1 MAFGWLSLMPSL
13 LTIGLAIATRRVV
26 LSLMLGL
33 VAGTL
38 ILLPGPSAFFAQ
50 YPELAGRWDRYL
62 IASLML
68 AVEQLT
74 EEHLWTSLADSDH
87 LRVFVFTS
95 LLGIQVALIH
105 HSGGMRGVIASLA
118 GAIHSRRRS
127 QIVTWLL
134 GLIIFIDDYANSL
147 LVGSTMRPLT
157 DRWRVSREKLAYV
170 VDSTSAPVAGLALVS
185 TWVAGEISYMVEGFA
200 NAGVDLEA
208 SAFGIFVQTL
218 PYRFYPLFALL
229 LVWMVIW
236 SGRDFGPMVTAEQR
250 CRSGQP
256 PSWKS
261 ATDELPAAT
270 FDSQSVTAGLIA
282 NGLLPLAMTLLV
294 TLGLLWKT
302 GRAAWQEQLSGSP
315 ESVSS
320 GGWQTWADIIGNGD
334 SYLALVYGSLAGLI
348 GILLLMLV
356 QGQLRTTAWR
366 QAALAGWLQVLPAL
380 VILWL
385 AWALSRLTGEQF
397 LDTGSFLASQL
408 GESLP
413 LAWLPTVSF
422 VLAAGVAFATGTSWG
437 TMGIVM
443 PVIIPLAFQL
453 GQFQSVALTA
463 NDPLMLAS
471 IGSVLAGAIFGDH
484 CSPISDTTILSSR
497 ASGCD
502 HIAHV
507 RTQLP
512 YAGLAGAVA
521 IAAGTLPAGWGVSP
535 WLTLPLG
542 GLTLWIS
549 LRLLGRSTA
558 AD

>member
-1 MAFGWLSLMPSL
+1 VDKFL
-13 LTIGLAIATRRVV
+13 
-26 LSLMLGL
+26 
-33 VAGTL
+33 L
-38 ILLPGPSAFFAQ
+38 ILS
-50 YPELAGRWDRYL
+50 PEL
-62 IASLML
+62 ISL
-68 AVEQLT
+68 
-74 EEHLWTSLADSDH
+74 
-87 LRVFVFTS
+87 F
-95 LLGIQVALIH
+95 IQVK
-105 HSGGMRGVIASLA
+105 VN
-118 GAIHSRRRS
+118 
-127 QIVTWLL
+127 
-134 GLIIFIDDYANSL
+134 IFQKMN
-147 LVGSTMRPLT
+147 
-157 DRWRVSREKLAYV
+157 
-170 VDSTSAPVAGLALVS
+170 
-185 TWVAGEISYMVEGFA
+185 
-200 NAGVDLEA
+200 
-208 SAFGIFVQTL
+208 
-218 PYRFYPLFALL
+218 LL
-229 LVWMVIW
+229 LY
-236 SGRDFGPMVTAEQR
+236 
-250 CRSGQP
+250 
-256 PSWKS
+256 
-261 ATDELPAAT
+261 L
-270 FDSQSVTAGLIA
+270 
-282 NGLLPLAMTLLV
+282 
-294 TLGLLWKT
+294 
-302 GRAAWQEQLSGSP
+302 QLNILSNNNN
-315 ESVSS
+315 
-320 GGWQTWADIIGNGD
+320 T
-334 SYLALVYGSLAGLI
+334 
-348 GILLLMLV
+348 ILLLMLV